1 VTKSPGKGAA
11 GAGTLLIA
19 AILAC
24 GALGLGV
31 GALIGA
37 PAAFAIA
44 GGFVGVGVG
53 FRIVYRR
60 FKDL

>member
-1 VTKSPGKGAA
+1 MNRSPSRGAA
-11 GAGTLLIA
+11 GAGSLLIA

-24 GALGLGV
+24 GAIGLGV
-31 GALIGA
+31 GALLGA

-53 FRIVYRR
+53 FRIVYGR